1 MSSFILKYP
10 HQRTKWGYNGN
21 IWQGVACYENP
32 TKYGLV
38 GNCSN
43 PANQC
48 CGNRAA
54 ILEKGKE
61 TVISRLRSNGSW
73 GAVWA
78 WLCSLGGGGPH
89 SFEGLGVLHLRMYEK
104 NTSVKFKDRLGSVL
118 LQIWLAVM
126 SSF

>member
-21 IWQGVACYENP
+21 VWQGVACYENP
-32 TKYGLV
+32 TNYGLV

-61 TVISRLRSNGSW
+61 PVIPGRDLMDHG
-73 GAVWA
+73 GTCVG
-78 WLCSLGGGGPH
+78 LVVFFGGGGGPH
-89 SFEGLGVLHLRMYEK
+89 SFEGLGILHLQVYEK
-104 NTSVKFKDRLGSVL
+104 IC
-118 LQIWLAVM
+118 Q
-126 SSF
+126 